1 MHDER
6 SHVAGPSQATPQKR
20 APGTVTRRSKVTNGK
35 WRLPGVDNRLPMA
48 RRFRDLCTE
57 YARQVGGDLTEAEKS
72 QIRQAALL
80 TMRAEGMQAAQVIG
94 EPIDEEMAIRLSSEI
109 RRILTPIIERS
120 AARRDAAAPSAIR
133 DRLTGAAA

>member
-1 MHDER
+1 VSHLGLTSQFSGQR
-6 SHVAGPSQATPQKR
+6 SMR
-20 APGTVTRRSKVTNGK
+20 
-35 WRLPGVDNRLPMA
+35 
-48 RRFRDLCTE
+48 
-57 YARQVGGDLTEAEKS
+57 TEATTFNHKAETD
-72 QIRQAALL
+72 AP
-80 TMRAEGMQAAQVIG
+80 EGMQAAQVIG

>member
-1 MHDER
+1 
-6 SHVAGPSQATPQKR
+6 
-20 APGTVTRRSKVTNGK
+20 
-35 WRLPGVDNRLPMA
+35 MA